1 MSDELFDKLDVI
13 ENKSLFIR
21 KLIEREIDMLD
32 NDPQNDI
39 TPWTERF
46 ATLRD
51 DVNAISNK
59 LKLIEKNFPEIN
71 GILENM
77 QNNSD
82 IPIAQEPEVEAV
94 MDNIVLAE
102 DEEIEDKSSIEDF
115 DKIDDTNFAGEAQP
129 AEQQE
134 TPEMV
139 EPPIAENKLIEIES
153 SAATTQNTI
162 INDVQKL
169 ENRSVELQQT
179 QEETPHEMKL
189 SELVAEKI
197 EKHEPEI
204 SPSKIEEIVFVMPE
218 LKPPE
223 QAQEI
228 PGFEMPELKL
238 PEQAQEIP
246 GFEMPELRPPE
257 QAQEIPGFEMPEV
270 KPPEQAQEMPGFEMP
285 ELRPP
290 EQAQEIP
297 GFVMPELKTPE
308 QAQEIPGF
316 VMPELKTPEQAQ
328 EMPGF
333 EMPELKPLEQ
343 AQEMP
348 GFVMPELKTPEQA
361 EKMSGFEIPELK
373 PPEQAEEMSG
383 FEMPELKPPV
393 GVQPINTDA
402 TQSISELPPMMNTK
416 PTNMQV
422 MQTPPPQPAAPPVTP
437 SASSGSDT
445 KPDKLESNILMYM
458 PRGAKVKKEIIKS
471 LVSRQFS
478 QEDID
483 RKLQEL
489 VAREVLVL
497 KQENGI
503 EQLHRLK

>member
-1 MSDELFDKLDVI
+1 M
-13 ENKSLFIR
+13 
-21 KLIEREIDMLD
+21 
-32 NDPQNDI
+32 
-39 TPWTERF
+39 T
-46 ATLRD
+46 
-51 DVNAISNK
+51 
-59 LKLIEKNFPEIN
+59 
-71 GILENM
+71 
-77 QNNSD
+77 
-82 IPIAQEPEVEAV
+82 
-94 MDNIVLAE
+94 
-102 DEEIEDKSSIEDF
+102 
-115 DKIDDTNFAGEAQP
+115 
-129 AEQQE
+129 
-134 TPEMV
+134 
-139 EPPIAENKLIEIES
+139 
-153 SAATTQNTI
+153 
-162 INDVQKL
+162 
-169 ENRSVELQQT
+169 
-179 QEETPHEMKL
+179 
-189 SELVAEKI
+189 
-197 EKHEPEI
+197 
-204 SPSKIEEIVFVMPE
+204 
-218 LKPPE
+218 
-223 QAQEI
+223 
-228 PGFEMPELKL
+228 
-238 PEQAQEIP
+238 
-246 GFEMPELRPPE
+246 
-257 QAQEIPGFEMPEV
+257 
-270 KPPEQAQEMPGFEMP
+270 
-285 ELRPP
+285 
-290 EQAQEIP
+290 
-297 GFVMPELKTPE
+297 ELKTP
-308 QAQEIPGF
+308 
-316 VMPELKTPEQAQ
+316 
-328 EMPGF
+328 
-333 EMPELKPLEQ
+333 EQ